1 MNGGYTSLSQCQGA
15 NYSSLKR
22 CTEKLD
28 RPELYHIELCEVFGM
43 VDFDR
48 IVPQNV
54 LLSVLQQE
62 PQLHTFTDIG
72 YL

>member
-28 RPELYHIELCEVFGM
+28 RPELYHIELCQVFGM
-43 VDFDR
+43 VDF
-48 IVPQNV
+48 VPQNV

-72 YL
+72 YF